1 MPVLDKPLMVKGGQR
16 PFIHVRPTYLNLSA
30 HCICSNFA
38 SCPSSITEKKYQR
51 SFTERFC
58 QQLSWEMFSL
68 SFGTRL
74 GSEDKMHVTK
84 LQLLG
89 F

>member
-58 QQLSWEMFSL
+58 QQFIWEMFSFFIFWHKVGL
-68 SFGTRL
+68 
-74 GSEDKMHVTK
+74 
-84 LQLLG
+84 
-89 F
+89 